1 MIATAGVLLALLAQA
16 GQDAAAKEALKM
28 LADRMRDA
36 KTLSAKVSQQRRTEL
51 LEKPITSSGTMI
63 YRREPG
69 RMVFRMTEPR
79 TTEIHLD
86 RTCYQVFR
94 PDEKRLERFEFEDD
108 AVAGRLLAVFDAKP
122 EELGKSFGARAGER
136 RGDDLEVHLSPSDER
151 VKGHL
156 RKLSLTISTAD
167 GTLRRIDYQDADGD
181 EVRFEMADL
190 KVNPELDAGAF
201 ELAVPEGTR
210 VLRHKAK
217 FPR

>member
-16 GQDAAAKEALKM
+16 EQDDAAKEALKK

-51 LEKPITSSGTMI
+51 LDKPVTSSGTML

-86 RTCYQVFR
+86 RTCYQVYR
-94 PDEKRLERFEFEDD
+94 PDEQRLERFEFEDD
-108 AVAGRLLAVFDAKP
+108 SVTGKLLAVFDAKP
-122 EELGKSFGARAGER
+122 EQMGKSFGARSGAR
-136 RGDDLEVHLSPSDER
+136 RGDDLEVLLSPTDER
-151 VKGHL
+151 VKGRM

-167 GTLRRIDYQDADGD
+167 GTLKRIDYEDADGD
-181 EVRFEMADL
+181 EVRFEMSDL
-190 KVNPELDAGAF
+190 TLNPDLAPEVF
-201 ELAVPEGTR
+201 ELKVPEGTR